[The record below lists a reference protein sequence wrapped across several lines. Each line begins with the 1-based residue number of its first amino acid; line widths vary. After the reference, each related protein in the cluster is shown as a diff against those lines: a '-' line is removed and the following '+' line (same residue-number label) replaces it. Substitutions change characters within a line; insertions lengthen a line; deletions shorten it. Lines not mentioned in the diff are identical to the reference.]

1 MPKLPNLCRI
11 KYKAI
16 AALLKVIQ
24 ENSEITLL
32 KLQFRINAAILNLYE
47 NHKQVDAVLIK
58 LRQEDCKN
66 MYLVITS
73 AWSGHL
79 IIDTSFKELVLT
91 DREIEKNL
99 ISSFDLC

>member
-32 KLQFRINAAILNLYE
+32 KLQFRINAAILNLYD
-47 NHKQVDAVLIK
+47 NHKQVDAVLK
-58 LRQEDCKN
+58 LKQEDCKN
-66 MYLVITS
+66 MYLVITY
-73 AWSGHL
+73 AWSA
-79 IIDTSFKELVLT
+79 D
-91 DREIEKNL
+91 N
-99 ISSFDLC
+99 